1 MTDAICRGTTR
12 AGQRC
17 RARPMTGSSHCI
29 NHTAAVT
36 DEQRR
41 AWAARGGK
49 NSAAKVRAQKTVP
62 TEAMDAA
69 ELLSW
74 LTVVFRRVITGQM
87 APPVGTAAASIART
101 ITEIS
106 KAAEIEQR
114 IAA

>member
-1 MTDAICRGTTR
+1 V
-12 AGQRC
+12 
-17 RARPMTGSSHCI
+17 GSAYCLAHSPDI
-29 NHTAAVT
+29 S
-36 DEQRR
+36 DEQRAAWRR
-41 AWAARGGK
+41 AGGK
-49 NSAAKVRAQKTVP
+49 NSSAKVRAQKTLP
-62 TEAMDAA
+62 TEAMGAA

-114 IAA
+114 IADLERELGLTPNRRTA